1 MIVKVVF
8 NFILL
13 AGLARGGEQNE
24 IQRLA
29 ALADYVAAD
38 YPGAV
43 QKGQVVAQS
52 EYDEQ
57 RGLIAEARLLAAKLP
72 SHAALDADLQKLA
85 ADVEAR
91 AADAA
96 VAADCRVLHRR
107 LIT

>member
-1 MIVKVVF
+1 MKLVF

-13 AGLARGGEQNE
+13 TAATAGAARAGEQSE
-24 IQRLA
+24 IQHLA

-43 QKGQVVAQS
+43 QKGRVIARS

-57 RGLIAEARLLAAKLP
+57 RGLISEARLLAAKLP
-72 SHAALDADLQKLA
+72 SHQSLDAELQKLA

-91 AADAA
+91 ASEAQE
-96 VAADCRVLHRR
+96 AADCR
-107 LIT
+107 